1 MADTIIREATEADR
15 PAIDA
20 ILTES
25 WGRPYIAV
33 GGRGVVLTGQ
43 PALVALLGDEV
54 VGVLV
59 YRVDGDALEVLTI
72 NSRAGGAGTGMI
84 TAARDHAVSL
94 GLRRLWLVTTNNNS
108 QALRFYQRNG
118 LHLVAVRTGA
128 VAASRKAKPG
138 IALTDADGHAISDEL
153 VLEMRLDGVEN
164 PYDEPGQAAAVA
176 LTRLLSWQGGE
187 TDLWPLLADPRA
199 TVDVVRGLARP
210 FMGTVDV
217 VLGPDPGGVLFGP
230 LVARELE
237 VPFAPVC
244 RDRRFFFKGPHER
257 ASAQAGADELHAHRA
272 ALSDGARVL
281 LVDDWSETGST
292 VRGVAELVAGT
303 GAELVGVSYLV
314 DSLRPEVRAGLEAQ
328 GIEVRGLVAV
338 DEFTRR

>member
-15 PAIDA
+15 PTIDA

-25 WGRPYIAV
+25 WGRPFVAL

-43 PALVALLGDEV
+43 PALVALLGDEI
-54 VGVLV
+54 VGALV
-59 YRVDGDALEVLTI
+59 YRVDGDALEVLSI

-84 TAARDHAVSL
+84 TAAREHAMSL

-108 QALRFYQRNG
+108 NALRFYQRNG

-128 VAASRKAKPG
+128 VAASRKVKPT
-138 IALTDADGHAISDEL
+138 IPTTDADGHTISDEL
-153 VLEMRLDGVEN
+153 VLEMRLDGIAD
-164 PYDEPGQAAAVA
+164 PYDEPTGPAAEA
-176 LTRLLSWQGGE
+176 LTRLLTWRDGE

-210 FMGTVDV
+210 FMGTVDL

-244 RDRRFFFKGPHER
+244 RDRRFFFQGPHER
-257 ASAQAGADELHAHRA
+257 ASATTGADELHAHRA
-272 ALSDGARVL
+272 AFADGARVL
-281 LVDDWSETGST
+281 LVDDWSESAST

-303 GAELVGVSYLV
+303 GAELVGVSFLV
-314 DSLRPEVRAGLEAQ
+314 DSLRPEVRADLESR
-328 GIEVRGLVAV
+328 GIEVRGLVTPG
-338 DEFTRR
+338 ELGR

>member
-1 MADTIIREATEADR
+1 MAETIIREATEADR
-15 PAIDA
+15 PTIDA

-25 WGRPYIAV
+25 WGRPFVAL

-43 PALVALLGDEV
+43 PALVAVLGDEI

-59 YRVDGDALEVLTI
+59 YRLDGDALEVLTV

-108 QALRFYQRNG
+108 NALRFYQRNG
-118 LHLVAVRTGA
+118 LHLVGVRTGA
-128 VAASRKAKPG
+128 VAASRKVKPT
-138 IALTDADGHAISDEL
+138 IPLTDADGHAISDEL
-153 VLEMRLDGVEN
+153 VLELRLDGVEN
-164 PYDEPGQAAAVA
+164 PDDQPEQAAAVA
-176 LTRLLSWQGGE
+176 LTRLLTWRDGE

-210 FMGTVDV
+210 FMGTVDL
-217 VLGPDPGGVLFGP
+217 VLGPDPGGVLYGP

-244 RDRRFFFKGPHER
+244 RDRRFFFQGPHER
-257 ASAQAGADELHAHRA
+257 ASAPAGPDELHAHRA
-272 ALSDGARVL
+272 ALTDGARVL
-281 LVDDWSETGST
+281 LVDDWSESGST
-292 VRGVAELVAGT
+292 VRGVAELVSGT
-303 GAELVGVSYLV
+303 GAELVGVSFLV
-314 DSLRPEVRAGLEAQ
+314 DSLRAEARDGLRAA
-328 GIEVRGLVAV
+328 GIEVRGLVTPGELA
-338 DEFTRR
+338 R